1 MENYERTFIASSK
14 LFSGFKIP
22 INITQVDNIDDIVRI
37 FVKGLSKVL
46 KDNNFENLLDELKKT
61 KFHIHTTSFEE
72 ILVSSLNDTFY
83 VCDHH

>member
-1 MENYERTFIASSK
+1 MEIYERTFIASSK

-37 FVKGLSKVL
+37 FVKELSKVL

>member
-37 FVKGLSKVL
+37 FVNGLSKVL

>member
-22 INITQVDNIDDIVRI
+22 INITQVDSIDDIVRI
-37 FVKGLSKVL
+37 FVNELSKVL

-61 KFHIHTTSFEE
+61 KFHIHTASFEE

>member
-37 FVKGLSKVL
+37 FVKELSKVL